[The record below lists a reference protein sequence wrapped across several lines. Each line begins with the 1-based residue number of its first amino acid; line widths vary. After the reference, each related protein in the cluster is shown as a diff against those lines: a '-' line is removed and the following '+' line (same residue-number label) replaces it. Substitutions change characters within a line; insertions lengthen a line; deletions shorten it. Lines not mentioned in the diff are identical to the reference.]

1 MEEQVISIS
10 EIIDSLKKRWK
21 LIVVI
26 TLCAT
31 LLSGVVSFFVLKPQY
46 EATTKVFIGKEE
58 GAEQGYNQSDVIM
71 YKQLMK
77 TYLETVKTKD
87 LIGRALEDVKT
98 ELEVK
103 EVLAGLTVT
112 NVADTQIL
120 EIKFKGKN
128 PEEARDIVAAVTGE
142 FINTSKTLVANGNVR
157 VIEEVV
163 VPENPVSPNKKMNI
177 AIAFILGLMVSVGIC
192 FLLEFMDNSF
202 KNKEQVEQE
211 LGIPVIGLIPLM
223 EDDR

>member
-1 MEEQVISIS
+1 MISIS

-112 NVADTQIL
+112 NVTDTQIL

-177 AIAFILGLMVSVGIC
+177 AIAFLLGLMASVGLC
-192 FLLEFMDNSF
+192 FLLEFMDNTF
-202 KNKEQVEQE
+202 KSKEQLERE
-211 LGIPVIGLIPLM
+211 IDIPVLGTIPNII
-223 EDDR
+223 EN

>member
-1 MEEQVISIS
+1 MISIS

-58 GAEQGYNQSDVIM
+58 GSEQGYNQSDVIM

-112 NVADTQIL
+112 NVTDTQIL

-128 PEEARDIVAAVTGE
+128 PKEARDIVAAVTGE

-177 AIAFILGLMVSVGIC
+177 AIAFLLGLMASVGLC

>member
-1 MEEQVISIS
+1 MISIS
-10 EIIDSLKKRWK
+10 EILDSLKKRWK

-46 EATTKVFIGKEE
+46 EATTKVFIGKED
-58 GAEQGYNQSDVIM
+58 GTDQGYNQSDVIM

-98 ELEVK
+98 KLEVK

-112 NVADTQIL
+112 NVTDTQIL

-177 AIAFILGLMVSVGIC
+177 AIAFILGLMASVGLC
-192 FLLEFMDNSF
+192 FLLEFMDNTF
-202 KNKEQVEQE
+202 KSKEQLERE
-211 LGIPVIGLIPLM
+211 IDIPVLGTIPNII
-223 EDDR
+223 EN

>member
-1 MEEQVISIS
+1 MISIS
-10 EIIDSLKKRWK
+10 EILDSLKKRWK

-177 AIAFILGLMVSVGIC
+177 AIAFILGLMVSVGLC
-192 FLLEFMDNSF
+192 FLLEFMDNTF
-202 KNKEQVEQE
+202 KSKEQLERE
-211 LGIPVIGLIPLM
+211 IDIPVLGTIPNII
-223 EDDR
+223 EN

>member
-1 MEEQVISIS
+1 MISIS
-10 EIIDSLKKRWK
+10 EILDSLKKRWK

-112 NVADTQIL
+112 NVTDTQIL

-177 AIAFILGLMVSVGIC
+177 AIAFLLGLMVSVGLC

>member
-1 MEEQVISIS
+1 MISIS

-58 GAEQGYNQSDVIM
+58 GTDQGYNQSDVIM

-112 NVADTQIL
+112 NVTDTQIL

-177 AIAFILGLMVSVGIC
+177 AIAFLLGLMVSVGLC

>member
-1 MEEQVISIS
+1 MISIS

-58 GAEQGYNQSDVIM
+58 GTDQGYNQSDVIM

-112 NVADTQIL
+112 NVTDTQIL

-128 PEEARDIVAAVTGE
+128 PGEARDIVAAVTGE

-177 AIAFILGLMVSVGIC
+177 AIAFILGLMVSVGLC

>member
-1 MEEQVISIS
+1 MISIS
-10 EIIDSLKKRWK
+10 EILDSLKKRWK

-177 AIAFILGLMVSVGIC
+177 AIAFILGLMVSLGLC
-192 FLLEFMDNSF
+192 FLLEFMDNTF
-202 KNKEQVEQE
+202 KSKEQLERE
-211 LGIPVIGLIPLM
+211 IDIPVLGTIPNII
-223 EDDR
+223 EN

>member
-1 MEEQVISIS
+1 MISIS
-10 EIIDSLKKRWK
+10 EILDSLKKRWK

-112 NVADTQIL
+112 NVTDTQIL

-177 AIAFILGLMVSVGIC
+177 AIAFILGLMVSLGLC
-192 FLLEFMDNSF
+192 FLLEFMDNTF
-202 KNKEQVEQE
+202 KSKEQLERE
-211 LGIPVIGLIPLM
+211 IDIPVLGTIPNII
-223 EDDR
+223 EN

>member
-10 EIIDSLKKRWK
+10 EILDSLKKRWK

-142 FINTSKTLVANGNVR
+142 FINTSKTLVANGNVS

-192 FLLEFMDNSF
+192 FLLEFMDNTF
-202 KNKEQVEQE
+202 KSKEQLERE
-211 LGIPVIGLIPLM
+211 IDIPVLGTIPNII
-223 EDDR
+223 EN

>member
-1 MEEQVISIS
+1 MISIS
-10 EIIDSLKKRWK
+10 EILDSLKKRWK

-31 LLSGVVSFFVLKPQY
+31 LLSGVVSFFVIKPQY

-58 GAEQGYNQSDVIM
+58 GTEQGYNQSDVIM

-87 LIGRALEDVKT
+87 LIGRALEGVKT

-112 NVADTQIL
+112 NVTDTQIL

-157 VIEEVV
+157 GIEEVV

-177 AIAFILGLMVSVGIC
+177 AIAFLLGLMVSVGLC

-202 KNKEQVEQE
+202 KNKDQVEQE

>member
-1 MEEQVISIS
+1 MISIS
-10 EIIDSLKKRWK
+10 EILDSLKKRWK

>member
-1 MEEQVISIS
+1 MISIS
-10 EIIDSLKKRWK
+10 EILDSLKKRWK

-177 AIAFILGLMVSVGIC
+177 AIAFILGLMVSVGLC

>member
-10 EIIDSLKKRWK
+10 EILDSLKKRWK

-112 NVADTQIL
+112 NVTDTQIL

-192 FLLEFMDNSF
+192 FLLEFMDNTF
-202 KNKEQVEQE
+202 KSKEQLERE
-211 LGIPVIGLIPLM
+211 IDIPVLGTIPNII
-223 EDDR
+223 EN

>member
-10 EIIDSLKKRWK
+10 EILDSLKKRWK
-21 LIVVI
+21 LIVII

-31 LLSGVVSFFVLKPQY
+31 LLSGIVSFFVLKPQY

-77 TYLETVKTKD
+77 TYLETIKTKD
-87 LIGRALEDVKT
+87 LIGRALEEVKT

-103 EVLAGLTVT
+103 DILMGLTVT

-120 EIKFKGKN
+120 EIKFKGEN

-142 FINTSKTLVANGNVR
+142 FINTSKTLVANGTVR

-163 VPENPVSPNKKMNI
+163 VPETPVSPNKKMNI
-177 AIAFILGLMVSVGIC
+177 IIACLLGLMVSVGIC
-192 FLLEFMDNSF
+192 FLLEFMDNTF
-202 KNKEQVEQE
+202 KSKEQLERE
-211 LGIPVIGLIPLM
+211 IDIPVLGAIPNII
-223 EDDR
+223 ED

>member
-1 MEEQVISIS
+1 MISIS
-10 EIIDSLKKRWK
+10 EILDSLKKRWK

-192 FLLEFMDNSF
+192 FLLEFMDNTF
-202 KNKEQVEQE
+202 KSKEQLERE
-211 LGIPVIGLIPLM
+211 IDIPVLGTIPNII
-223 EDDR
+223 EN

>member
-1 MEEQVISIS
+1 MISIS
-10 EIIDSLKKRWK
+10 EILDSLKKRWK

-112 NVADTQIL
+112 NVTDTQIL

-177 AIAFILGLMVSVGIC
+177 AIAFILGLMVSVGLC
-192 FLLEFMDNSF
+192 FLLEFMDNTF
-202 KNKEQVEQE
+202 KSKEQLERE
-211 LGIPVIGLIPLM
+211 IDIPVLGTIPNII
-223 EDDR
+223 EN

>member
-1 MEEQVISIS
+1 MISIS
-10 EIIDSLKKRWK
+10 EILDSLKKRWK
-21 LIVVI
+21 MIVVI

-112 NVADTQIL
+112 NVTDTQIL

-177 AIAFILGLMVSVGIC
+177 AIAFILGLMVSVGLC
-192 FLLEFMDNSF
+192 FLLEFMDNTF
-202 KNKEQVEQE
+202 KSKEQLERE
-211 LGIPVIGLIPLM
+211 IDIPVLGTIPNII
-223 EDDR
+223 EN